1 MSAWNSNGLTVRT
14 TAATTDTVL
23 ATDDVIVYTAGT
35 AKTAALPN
43 AALTGSVQPGK
54 VYRFVNAGAGTV
66 TITPAAGTIDGG
78 ANKVMATA
86 PTAATPGTLMI
97 VSDGTNWRSIAYTV
111 GA

>member
-1 MSAWNSNGLTVRT
+1 MAAWNSNGLTVRT
-14 TAATTDTVL
+14 VAATSDVPVL
-23 ATDDVIVYTAGT
+23 TDDVIVYTAAT
-35 AKTAALPN
+35 AKSVALIAASD
-43 AALTGSVQPGK
+43 ARCQPGK
-54 VYRFVNAGAGTV
+54 VFRFVNAAAGTV

-86 PTAATPGTLMI
+86 PTAATPGCLTI